1 MDLEPVSAE
10 EEEVKQEKKKNKTG
24 PKTEAGLQA
33 VSAAAKQW
41 DHSAWTRNPAAVEA
55 ITVARQ
61 LRNTKHG
68 LYANVPI
75 ICKAEHCPYAHS
87 CPLIEMQ
94 MAPFGDKC
102 PIEIA
107 AIEDLFARYL
117 DEMGID
123 PSNKKSTVDMMLVK
137 DLVDADI
144 GLLRI
149 DNKMAWD
156 ADYVIDNV
164 IGVSDEGEA
173 ITKKELHPLTDY
185 KEKLIS
191 RKNKTMQLLN
201 STRKDKA
208 GDKIT
213 LQVDPSER
221 AAEMLKVQKDM
232 SSHFDQEQEA
242 ERRFMERMGKKS
254 SDVIDVDPID
264 LDE

>member
-1 MDLEPVSAE
+1 MIENVELKEI
-10 EEEVKQEKKKNKTG
+10 EEVNEIENIDIEEPKEKRKTG

-33 VSAAAKQW
+33 VSSAAKQW
-41 DHSAWTRNPAAVEA
+41 DHSAWTRNPQAVEA

-75 ICKAEHCPYAHS
+75 ICKADSCPYAHS

-94 MAPFGDKC
+94 MAPFGEKC

-107 AIEDLFARYL
+107 ALEDLFSRYL
-117 DEMGID
+117 EEMQINPEDRG
-123 PSNKKSTVDMMLVK
+123 STVDMMLVK

-164 IGVSDEGEA
+164 IGISEEGEA
-173 ITKKELHPLTDY
+173 ITKKELHPLTEY

-213 LQVDPSER
+213 LSVDPS
-221 AAEMLKVQKDM
+221 AL
-232 SSHFDQEQEA
+232 
-242 ERRFMERMGKKS
+242 
-254 SDVIDVDPID
+254 
-264 LDE
+264 

>member
-1 MDLEPVSAE
+1 MTE
-10 EEEVKQEKKKNKTG
+10 EIKVDTPEIEVKKNKSG

-33 VSAAAKQW
+33 ISAAAKKW
-41 DHSAWTRNPAAVEA
+41 DHSAWTQNEEAVQA
-55 ITVARQ
+55 ITIARQ

-75 ICKAEHCPYAHS
+75 ICKGEECPYAHS
-87 CPLIEMQ
+87 CPLIKMG
-94 MAPFGDKC
+94 MAPFAEKC

-107 AIEDLFARYL
+107 AIEDLFSRYL
-117 DEMGID
+117 EEIGID
-123 PSNKKSTVDMMLVK
+123 PTDKKKTVDMMLIK

-164 IGVSDEGEA
+164 VGMTEEGEA
-173 ITKKELHPLTDY
+173 ITKKELHPLADY

-208 GDKIT
+208 GDRVTVT
-213 LQVDPSER
+213 LDPSER
-221 AAEMLKVQKDM
+221 AAEMIKVQNDM
-232 SSHFDQEQEA
+232 DAHLEA
-242 ERRFMERMGKKS
+242 EREAERKFMSRMSKS
-254 SDVIDVDPID
+254 KEKEIIDIEPIS
-264 LDE
+264 LD